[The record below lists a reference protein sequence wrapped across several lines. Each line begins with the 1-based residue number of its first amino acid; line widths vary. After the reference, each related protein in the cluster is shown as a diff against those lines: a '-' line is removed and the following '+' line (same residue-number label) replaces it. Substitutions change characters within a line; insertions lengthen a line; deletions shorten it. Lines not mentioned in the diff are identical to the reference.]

1 MNDNYYNYKVWDTY
15 TQDHLNK
22 SHLNVPKYLY
32 YISAVLGANRILEAG
47 CNVGNNLENFPNE
60 FDIHGVDITKQA
72 VEEAKKKYPSF
83 TFKNENISKTS
94 YENSYFDLVYTR
106 GVLIHIPKNEIENCL
121 NEFFRISNKWI
132 MNIEY
137 FGNDGDMIKWKRG
150 DNLLWYRN
158 MKELWKEFDVEIV
171 SDVELPLDVDFDKMR
186 LTLVKKT
193 S

>member
-1 MNDNYYNYKVWDTY
+1 LSDNYYNYKVWDTY
-15 TQDHLNK
+15 TKDHLDK
-22 SHLNVPKYLY
+22 SNLKVPKYLY
-32 YISAVLGANRILEAG
+32 HISAVLGARRILEAG
-47 CNVGNNLENFPNE
+47 CNVGNNLESFPNE
-60 FDIHGVDITKQA
+60 FDVHGIDMNKQA
-72 VEEAKKKYPSF
+72 IEEAKKKYPSF

-106 GVLIHIPKNEIENCL
+106 GVLIHIPKSEIENCL

-137 FGNDGDMIKWKRG
+137 YGNDGDMIKWKRG

-158 MKELWKEFDVEIV
+158 MKELWKNFAVEII

-186 LTLVKKT
+186 LTLVKKN